1 MKYPKK
7 ERKSLCNNNNFFL
20 LKIILL
26 IDFDFC
32 FYYNTWKQKSTHKMS
47 NIKWW
52 YSYIFENRELITRQS
67 GFLETLKN
75 RDSTMYVVH
84 IDCEQ
89 FFVHACGLIYTWL
102 VDSNFSQK
110 HSIFNRLIKKETP
123 QNGVFLDVL
132 IIPPQHNFDLPSF
145 ITFYFNSSIKLFIS
159 QFRILCWQKK
169 TQLFV
174 YKNELFL
181 LI

>member
-1 MKYPKK
+1 M
-7 ERKSLCNNNNFFL
+7 
-20 LKIILL
+20 I
-26 IDFDFC
+26 
-32 FYYNTWKQKSTHKMS
+32 
-47 NIKWW
+47 
-52 YSYIFENRELITRQS
+52 
-67 GFLETLKN
+67 
-75 RDSTMYVVH
+75 YVVH

-159 QFRILCWQKK
+159 QFRILCWQKNSAFCLQK
-169 TQLFV
+169 RIILAYIIYYYWIYYWPIVKEQKITEPPHLHTK
-174 YKNELFL
+174 YNERKKPAWTFFAKLQSFFSLPLFL
-181 LI
+181 LEKAF

>member
-1 MKYPKK
+1 M
-7 ERKSLCNNNNFFL
+7 
-20 LKIILL
+20 
-26 IDFDFC
+26 
-32 FYYNTWKQKSTHKMS
+32 
-47 NIKWW
+47 
-52 YSYIFENRELITRQS
+52 
-67 GFLETLKN
+67 
-75 RDSTMYVVH
+75 MYVVH

-169 TQLFV
+169 LSFLFTKMN
-174 YKNELFL
+174 YSCLYNLLLLDLLLAYSKGTKNNRAATFTHKIQREKKTRLNFFAKLQSFFSLPLFL
-181 LI
+181 LEKAF